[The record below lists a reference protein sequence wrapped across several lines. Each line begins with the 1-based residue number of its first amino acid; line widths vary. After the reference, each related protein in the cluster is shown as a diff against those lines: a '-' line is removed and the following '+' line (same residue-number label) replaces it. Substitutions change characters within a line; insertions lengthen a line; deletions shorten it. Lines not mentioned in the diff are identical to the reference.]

1 MLRRASGISGI
12 RRNRVAE
19 RNRGPASWVHR
30 IHSPALPM
38 RPFLLLSAA
47 LFLSACAMTNTTA
60 PRAGMPMAGMTAMTD
75 ADILRVFMA
84 SNEGEIVTSRA
95 VLTGTQNADVRRFAQ
110 MMVDEHTAVNQR
122 AMALDLDPR
131 DNQVSASM
139 TQNATAK
146 AAQIGGATG
155 AAKDRLYMETQVVMH
170 GHTLD
175 MLTNVLIPGAR
186 DPQLR
191 ALLTE
196 SRTAVE
202 RHFREA
208 QRLHHG
214 TM

>member
-1 MLRRASGISGI
+1 
-12 RRNRVAE
+12 
-19 RNRGPASWVHR
+19 
-30 IHSPALPM
+30 
-38 RPFLLLSAA
+38 
-47 LFLSACAMTNTTA
+47 MTGAT
-60 PRAGMPMAGMTAMTD
+60 RAGMPMAGMTALTD
-75 ADILRVFMA
+75 ADILKVFMA
-84 SNEGEIVTSRA
+84 SNDGEIVTSRA

-110 MMVDEHTAVNQR
+110 MMIDDHTAANAR
-122 AMALDLDPR
+122 AMALALAPR

-155 AAKDRLYMETQVVMH
+155 AGKDMMYMETQVVLH
-170 GHTLD
+170 GNTLD

-196 SRTAVE
+196 TRPVVE

-214 TM
+214 MM